1 MDSLLHAVTNSIS
14 FHHLQAY
21 YSRWAPCHLPQVLC
35 LFPRWASCIS
45 WVLAWPHLGHPTLQ
59 ALLRLGVRPP
69 STRSLS
75 PLLPLPRWVDFV
87 PISHRLVSR
96 IQVGEFIE
104 MRNLLA
110 DNISFHNQL
119 EDFHGHIWP
128 STSAHLCP
136 RLRKVPSLSSWVYCF
151 CA

>member
-14 FHHLQAY
+14 FHHLQACH
-21 YSRWAPCHLPQVLC
+21 SHWTPCHLSQVLSVPSVGQ
-35 LFPRWASCIS
+35 LHQSGPGMATSWA
-45 WVLAWPHLGHPTLQ
+45 PHTSSPSPPWGEASPHTFAQPPTSTSMLGLI
-59 ALLRLGVRPP
+59 
-69 STRSLS
+69 LS
-75 PLLPLPRWVDFV
+75 PSSD

-96 IQVGEFIE
+96 TQVGEFIK

-119 EDFHGHIWP
+119 KNFHGHIWP

-136 RLRKVPSLSSWVYCF
+136 RLREVPSLSS
-151 CA
+151 